1 MTIEKQI
8 LAQCLNTEFYKKASD
23 VVDKEMFANGVGTVF
38 DTIAFAHD
46 KYGKDLTTEML
57 LQLHRDRFPSM
68 PDSSRESIEL
78 GIKELTY

>member
-1 MTIEKQI
+1 MSWVEGVVGLTIEKQI

-46 KYGKDLTTEML
+46 KYGKDLTKRL
-57 LQLHRDRFPSM
+57 
-68 PDSSRESIEL
+68 
-78 GIKELTY
+78 